1 MSARNDGGGLGTVGA
16 GAGAG
21 AAGAGD
27 AGVVFELGREIPP
40 LEQPARLAALER
52 AVRERTTLRPVVGL
66 VLGSGLGGL
75 ADALDLEVAI
85 PFGDLPG
92 WPEATA
98 PGHAGKLLFGR
109 LSGVPVIV
117 QQGRFHLYEGHSAGL
132 VVQPVLLMGR
142 LGARSVVLTNA
153 AGGANPGYAAGTL
166 MVIADHLNLTGRSP
180 LIGANA
186 DEIGPRF
193 PDMTGVWDADLRSRL
208 RAAASAEGVTLAEG
222 VYACLLGPSYETP
235 AEVRMLGR
243 LGADAVGMSTV
254 LEAVAA
260 RWAGI
265 RVCGISLVT
274 NPGAGLSGAEL
285 SHAEV
290 LAAAELVGPRLS
302 GVIARFVAELGA
314 E

>member
-1 MSARNDGGGLGTVGA
+1 
-16 GAGAG
+16 
-21 AAGAGD
+21 
-27 AGVVFELGREIPP
+27 
-40 LEQPARLAALER
+40 
-52 AVRERTTLRPVVGL
+52 VRERTALRPVVGL
-66 VLGSGLGGL
+66 VLGSGLGEL
-75 ADALDLEVAI
+75 ADALDLEAAI

-92 WPEATA
+92 WPDATA

-109 LSGVPVIV
+109 LSGVPVVV
-117 QQGRFHLYEGHSAGL
+117 QQGRFHLYEGHSAGF

-142 LGARSVVLTNA
+142 LGARIVVLTNA

-166 MVIADHLNLTGRSP
+166 MVIADHVNLTGRSP

-193 PDMTGVWDADLRSRL
+193 PDMTGVWDTDLRSRL
-208 RAAASAEGVTLAEG
+208 HAAAGTQGVTLAEG

-290 LAAAELVGPRLS
+290 LAAAELAGPRLS
-302 GVIARFVAELGA
+302 RVIARFVAELG
-314 E
+314 EE